1 MIQSGG
7 FLTGTVINPE
17 KEIPKTTDGLGSLM
31 ATLVKE
37 WVSMGNKGILVNA
50 GLSLLGRKFQR
61 KIYGSGITLTYN
73 EVKDISN

>member
-1 MIQSGG
+1 
-7 FLTGTVINPE
+7 
-17 KEIPKTTDGLGSLM
+17 
-31 ATLVKE
+31 
-37 WVSMGNKGILVNA
+37 MGNKGILVNA